1 MGTVKRL
8 LTLTLALAFFAASC
22 AQAPQQVPQSQ
33 ASASPAQRIAQTAHP
48 LATRAALDMLDRGG
62 NAVDAAV
69 AAQMMLGLVEPQ
81 MSGIGGGTVVVTW
94 DASRKKL
101 SAFDGLSAAPKDVT
115 ASNRTDVDGS
125 LLPAASVRHGGRSI
139 AIPGTVQV
147 LWMAHQRYGKLPW
160 ATLFEPAIHEAENGF
175 PISELLRRVVRIENV
190 KLSAHPDLS
199 IYFDSFGNVLPEG
212 TIVRNPEYAKTL
224 RRIAAHGIDG
234 LLGDGGAERIVEAA
248 KRGEYPSLMT
258 AEDLR
263 TYKPV
268 ERETVCGAF
277 LAYRLCSMSPPS
289 YGGIYVLQML
299 QMLEARAGGRYD
311 FDDPTF
317 VHLFIEAGKLG
328 RQDRS
333 MYVGDPD
340 FTSVPTQALVAPA
353 YVVSRAAS
361 IDLEHS
367 NPSPHAGKPAPASAS
382 LAPDRDS
389 EMGGT
394 SQLTIADA
402 AGNIVA
408 MTTTVN
414 LGFGSGVMVDGYLLN
429 DAMVN
434 FSAAP
439 RPGQSIANAMAPRK
453 RPFTSMAPTI
463 VFDSKGDVVA
473 AGGSAGGSRIPDYVT
488 QGFVEIL
495 ANGATP
501 QQALAEGHFT
511 TGDVGKIVIER
522 DTKAAELASALR
534 AKGHNIEVAP
544 LMSGAG
550 YIVRRNGAWIGAA
563 DPRRGGNAASER

>member
-1 MGTVKRL
+1 MKRL
-8 LTLTLALAFFAASC
+8 FVLAIVFLAASC
-22 AQAPQQVPQSQ
+22 AQAPQQGAQSKT
-33 ASASPAQRIAQTAHP
+33 SATPGQRIAQTAHP

-81 MSGIGGGTVVVTW
+81 MSGVGGGTVVVTW
-94 DASRKKL
+94 DATTRKL
-101 SAFDGLSAAPKDVT
+101 AAFDGLSAAPKVTT
-115 ASNRTDVDGS
+115 ASNRTDVDGR
-125 LLPAASVRHGGRSI
+125 LLPAAAVRQGGRSI

-147 LWMAHQRYGKLPW
+147 LWMVHERYGRLPW
-160 ATLFEPAIHEAENGF
+160 ATLFEPAIHQAEDGF
-175 PISELLRRVVRIENV
+175 PISELLRRVVRMENV
-190 KLSAHPDLS
+190 KLSAHPDLA
-199 IYFDSFGNVLPEG
+199 IYFDAAGNVLPEG

-234 LLGDGGAERIVEAA
+234 MLGNGGAERIVQAA
-248 KRGEYPSLMT
+248 QRGEHPSLMT
-258 AEDLR
+258 VDDLR
-263 TYKPV
+263 EYKAV
-268 ERETVCGAF
+268 EREPVCGPF

-299 QMLEARAGGRYD
+299 QMLEARAGGHYD
-311 FDDPTF
+311 FNDPAF

-340 FTSVPTQALVAPA
+340 FTSVPTQALVARS
-353 YVVSRAAS
+353 YVASRAAS
-361 IDLEHS
+361 LDLEHS
-367 NPSPHAGKPAPASAS
+367 NPSPRAGTPVPVGAS
-382 LAPDRDS
+382 LAPEHGS

-402 AGNIVA
+402 AGDIVA

-414 LGFGSGVMVDGYLLN
+414 LGFGSGIMVDGYLLN

-439 RPGQSIANAMAPRK
+439 RPGQSIANAEAPRK
-453 RPFTSMAPTI
+453 RPYTSMAPTI
-463 VFDSKGDVVA
+463 VFDSKGEVIA

-488 QGFVEIL
+488 QGWVEIL

-511 TGDVGKIVIER
+511 TGDPGKIVIER
-522 DTKAAELASALR
+522 DTNAAGLANALR
-534 AKGHNIEVAP
+534 AKGHNVEVAP

-550 YIVRRNGAWIGAA
+550 YIVRREGVWIGGA
-563 DPRRGGNAASER
+563 DPRRGGNAAN